1 MTKHEFKPDIL
12 QRLQNLTTKEL
23 TAIGELLPE
32 PCTYQNIS
40 KAIRTQSRLLLT
52 LDYLKAIGIVLNE
65 LRSDLTHEVTIT
77 KPFEI
82 E

>member
-23 TAIGELLPE
+23 TAIGESLPE

-52 LDYLKAIGIVLNE
+52 LDYLKAISSFLNTPQ
-65 LRSDLTHEVTIT
+65 SKLTHEVTIT
-77 KPFEI
+77 KSYEH